1 MEHITHAGS
10 LEEQVQD
17 LRKQLSAVI
26 EQNTRLKASMQ
37 EESDK
42 EEVEATATKR
52 ENERLHKEN
61 LSLQEEVQAL
71 KDLVCDTTLRASNA
85 EAEVVQLKAKLY
97 DCLMSDIKNPKT
109 APPAMKEH
117 L

>member
-71 KDLVCDTTLRASNA
+71 KDPVCDTTLRASNA

-97 DCLMSDIKNPKT
+97 DCLMSDLKPSVSGKNPSV
-109 APPAMKEH
+109 

>member
-42 EEVEATATKR
+42 EEVEATAHKERKRSPSTKR
-52 ENERLHKEN
+52 IFPYRKKCKPSKTWCAIQPFEPPMQKQRSFN
-61 LSLQEEVQAL
+61 LKPSFTIV
-71 KDLVCDTTLRASNA
+71 S
-85 EAEVVQLKAKLY
+85 
-97 DCLMSDIKNPKT
+97 
-109 APPAMKEH
+109 
-117 L
+117 

>member
-1 MEHITHAGS
+1 MKAIEAMKKYRIPTTTTPEE
-10 LEEQVQD
+10 LESSWSKLLTFGD
-17 LRKQLSAVI
+17 
-26 EQNTRLKASMQ
+26 
-37 EESDK
+37 
-42 EEVEATATKR
+42 VEATATKR

-97 DCLMSDIKNPKT
+97 DCLMSDLKPSVSGKNPSV
-109 APPAMKEH
+109 